1 MAHREAISTMRPHVI
16 TGSIIAISALLAA
29 APVAAQLYKWVDENG
44 VTNYSNQPPANPK
57 AAKNLRPVEDRL
69 SVYSPDEGLTQA
81 IDDARQKS
89 QQRQSQRTRIETL
102 ENQLEAERRAREQAT
117 VAAARET
124 QLAYEKCV
132 ADRRVDC
139 NAIYAGYPPYDPPVV
154 ILPNQHRRR
163 HIPQAVL
170 PPGTTAGNVTA
181 DNGFIPGNSAA
192 AKNSGGGRREPRAR
206 RSPSEAPL
214 QERR

>member
-1 MAHREAISTMRPHVI
+1 MRLRVT
-16 TGSIIAISALLAA
+16 TGWIIALTALLAA
-29 APVAAQLYKWVDENG
+29 PPVAAQLYKWVDENG

-89 QQRQSQRTRIETL
+89 QQRQSQRARIDNLET
-102 ENQLEAERRAREQAT
+102 QLQDERRVREQAT
-117 VAAARET
+117 AAAARET

-154 ILPNQHRRR
+154 IIPNQHRRR
-163 HIPQAVL
+163 NIPQTVL
-170 PPGTTAGNVTA
+170 PPGATAGNVTGN
-181 DNGFIPGNSAA
+181 NGFIPGNSAA
-192 AKNSGGGRREPRAR
+192 AKNSGNERREPRAR

-214 QERR
+214 TERR

>member
-1 MAHREAISTMRPHVI
+1 MRLRVTTGWII
-16 TGSIIAISALLAA
+16 TLTALLAA
-29 APVAAQLYKWVDENG
+29 PPVAAQLYKWVDENG

-89 QQRQSQRTRIETL
+89 RQRQSQRARIDNLET
-102 ENQLEAERRAREQAT
+102 QLQDERRVREQAT
-117 VAAARET
+117 AAAARET

-154 ILPNQHRRR
+154 IIPNQHRRR
-163 HIPQAVL
+163 NIPQTVL
-170 PPGTTAGNVTA
+170 PPGATAGNVTGN
-181 DNGFIPGNSAA
+181 NGFIPGNSAA
-192 AKNSGGGRREPRAR
+192 AKNSANGRREPRAR

-214 QERR
+214 TERR

>member
-1 MAHREAISTMRPHVI
+1 MRLRVT
-16 TGSIIAISALLAA
+16 TGWIIALTALLATP
-29 APVAAQLYKWVDENG
+29 PVAAQLYKWVDENG

-89 QQRQSQRTRIETL
+89 QQRQSQRARIGNLET
-102 ENQLEAERRAREQAT
+102 QLQDERRAREQAT
-117 VAAARET
+117 AAAARET

-154 ILPNQHRRR
+154 IIPNQHRRR
-163 HIPQAVL
+163 NIPQTVL
-170 PPGTTAGNVTA
+170 PPGATAGNVTGN
-181 DNGFIPGNSAA
+181 NGFIPGNSAA
-192 AKNSGGGRREPRAR
+192 AKNSSNGRREPRAR

-214 QERR
+214 TERR

>member
-1 MAHREAISTMRPHVI
+1 MAPREGISTMRLRVT
-16 TGSIIAISALLAA
+16 TGWIIALTALLAA
-29 APVAAQLYKWVDENG
+29 PPVAAQLYKWVDENG

-89 QQRQSQRTRIETL
+89 QQRQSQRARIDNLET
-102 ENQLEAERRAREQAT
+102 QLQDERRAREQAT
-117 VAAARET
+117 AAAARET

-154 ILPNQHRRR
+154 IIPNQHRRR
-163 HIPQAVL
+163 NIPQTVL
-170 PPGTTAGNVTA
+170 PPGATAGNVTGN
-181 DNGFIPGNSAA
+181 NGFIPGNSAA
-192 AKNSGGGRREPRAR
+192 AKNSANGRREPRAR
-206 RSPSEAPL
+206 RS
-214 QERR
+214 